1 MGVYI
6 WGLPR
11 IASLQYIKFSERSA
25 SSTCLE
31 VRFGTPMQARKQSGK
46 GHCSEIPAVIL
57 HSRKK
62 TDEENIPSLLAK
74 HLECKGHEHAPR
86 DDLAEARSPGIH
98 QGEAQ

>member
-11 IASLQYIKFSERSA
+11 IASHQYIEFRERSA

-31 VRFGTPMQARKQSGK
+31 VRLGTPRQARKQGR

-57 HSRKK
+57 HRRKK
-62 TDEENIPSLLAK
+62 ADEENIASLLAK

>member
-11 IASLQYIKFSERSA
+11 IASHQYIEFRERSA
-25 SSTCLE
+25 SSNCLE
-31 VRFGTPMQARKQSGK
+31 GRLGTPRQARKEGR
-46 GHCSEIPAVIL
+46 GHCNEIPAVIL
-57 HSRKK
+57 HRRKK
-62 TDEENIPSLLAK
+62 ADEENIASLLAK

>member
-11 IASLQYIKFSERSA
+11 IASHQYIGFRERSA
-25 SSTCLE
+25 SSTCSEGRL
-31 VRFGTPMQARKQSGK
+31 GTPRQARKEGR
-46 GHCSEIPAVIL
+46 GHCNESPTVIL
-57 HSRKK
+57 YRRKK
-62 TDEENIPSLLAK
+62 ADEENIASLLAK